1 MSTLNVA
8 NISDDKSTLTGS
20 GDNLNDR
27 LNFNTTVDT
36 KFVTNG
42 CAKVWANYDSTVS
55 GSIRDSLNVSTITDS
70 GIGNQDINFTN
81 NMANTAYAICGMTSG
96 WHSYHTSNGKL
107 SDKMR
112 MVGGNTSH
120 APSNQ
125 TQNNG
130 FAFGDLA

>member
-8 NISDDKSTLTGS
+8 NISDDQSTLS
-20 GDNLNDR
+20 NNANPSDNLN
-27 LNFNTTVDT
+27 NTTTVDT

-55 GSIRDSLNVSTITDS
+55 GSIRDSLNVTTITDS
-70 GIGNQDINFTN
+70 GTGNQDIHFTN
-81 NMANTAYAICGMTSG
+81 NMANTAYAVCGMTSG
-96 WHSYHTSNGKL
+96 WHQYHTNNGKL